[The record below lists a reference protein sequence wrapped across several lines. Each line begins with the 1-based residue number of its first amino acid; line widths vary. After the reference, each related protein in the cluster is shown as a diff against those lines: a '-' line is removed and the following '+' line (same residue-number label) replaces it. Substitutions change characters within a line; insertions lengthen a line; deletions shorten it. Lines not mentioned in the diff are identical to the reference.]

1 MKKNIYI
8 SLPITGHEDTY
19 EQRLNAAILY
29 VLENF
34 PEYEVIITP
43 RAVAKKVDELF
54 TEFGKKADYKNYL
67 LHDLIYLA
75 TCEAIFMC
83 HGWDKSKGCLAEH
96 AFAEAIGLEILY
108 LP

>member
-1 MKKNIYI
+1 MKKIYI
-8 SLPITGHEDTY
+8 SLPISGHEKDY
-19 EQRLNAAILY
+19 EQRLDAAILY

-75 TCEAIFMC
+75 TCDAIFMC
-83 HGWDKSKGCLAEH
+83 HGWNESKGCLAEH

>member
-1 MKKNIYI
+1 MKTIYI
-8 SLPITGHEDTY
+8 SLPISGHEDTY
-19 EQRLNAAILY
+19 EQRLNAAIVY

-75 TCEAIFMC
+75 TCDAIFMC

-96 AFAEAIGLEILY
+96 TYADAIGLEILY

>member
-1 MKKNIYI
+1 MKSIYI
-8 SLPITGHEDTY
+8 SLPITGQEETY
-19 EQRLNAAILY
+19 EARLNAATLY
-29 VLENF
+29 VFKNF
-34 PEYEVIITP
+34 PECEVIITP
-43 RAVAKKVDELF
+43 RAVAKRVDRIF
-54 TEFGKKADYKNYL
+54 KEFGKKTEYKNYL

>member
-1 MKKNIYI
+1 MKNIYI
-8 SLPITGHEDTY
+8 SLPIKGHEDTY
-19 EQRLNAAILY
+19 EQRLNAAIVY

-43 RAVAKKVDELF
+43 RAVAKRVDKLF
-54 TEFGKKADYKNYL
+54 TEFEKKPEYKNYL
-67 LHDLIYLA
+67 LHDLIYIA